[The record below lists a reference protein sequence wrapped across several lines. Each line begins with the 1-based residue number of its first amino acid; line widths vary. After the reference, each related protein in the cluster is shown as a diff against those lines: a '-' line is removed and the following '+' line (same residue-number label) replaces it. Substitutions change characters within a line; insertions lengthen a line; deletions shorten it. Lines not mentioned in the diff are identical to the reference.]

1 VHTITIPSARLFR
14 TIGGVP
20 NGFPAN
26 VVIDLFFVR
35 DALERL
41 QGSEFQW

>member
-1 VHTITIPSARLFR
+1 VHTITIPSTNLFR

-20 NGFPAN
+20 DGFPAN
-26 VVIDLFFVR
+26 VVIDLFLVR

-41 QGSEFQW
+41 QDNEFQW